1 MGCFALGISG
11 VFFAALLWQ
20 GGFNSDERIFLALV
34 INFILF
40 ANCLAGGFIGQLL
53 KDSYEQVTALKERSF
68 FDPDQVD
75 RPPSRLEL
83 ALNLSR
89 KIKPVLT
96 SLRRVISGTTVFQE
110 DFVKAPSQKQ
120 EKESVPDKMQLKQ
133 CERQV
138 KQFQK
143 FVDDFIEF
151 AEPEK
156 LVLKALD
163 FNHLIQKTL
172 KEILSHPERPKDLK
186 KRVEL
191 RSSGCINGSP
201 AHLKGALTQI
211 LINAFQAMKIQS
223 KPLIK
228 VINYDERGW
237 LILEISDNGQG
248 MEEGDIRQAFEPLF
262 SKRLGIRGMG
272 LALAFKVVKSH
283 GGSIFLN
290 SEFQKG
296 TQVKIKLPLISI
308 KYSRKEQL
316 SA

>member
-1 MGCFALGISG
+1 M
-11 VFFAALLWQ
+11 
-20 GGFNSDERIFLALV
+20 
-34 INFILF
+34 INFVLCVVF
-40 ANCLAGGFIGQLL
+40 LAGGFTGHLL
-53 KDSYEQVTALKERSF
+53 RNFYEQITALKERSF

-89 KIKPVLT
+89 KIKPILT
-96 SLRRVISGTTVFQE
+96 SLRRGFSGTSVFQE
-110 DFVKAPSQKQ
+110 EVMKSSAQ
-120 EKESVPDKMQLKQ
+120 ESKKEIVPDKVQLKQ
-133 CERQV
+133 CERQIR
-138 KQFQK
+138 QFQK

-163 FNHLIQKTL
+163 FNRLIQETL
-172 KEILSHPERPKDLK
+172 QELFSHPERPKDLK
-186 KRVEL
+186 KRVDL
-191 RSSGCINGSP
+191 RSSGWISGASI
-201 AHLKGALTQI
+201 HLKGALRHI
-211 LINAFQAMKIQS
+211 VINAFQAMRIQS
-223 KPLIK
+223 QPLIK

-237 LILEISDNGQG
+237 LVLEISDNGQG
-248 MEEGDIRQAFEPLF
+248 MEEEDIRQAFEPLF

-283 GGSIFLN
+283 GGSISLN
-290 SEFQKG
+290 SAFQKG
-296 TQVKIKLPLISI
+296 TQVKIKLPLGTI